1 MVKAYAETSLSIIGA
16 LELKE
21 GQFDLQK
28 RERCASP

>member
-1 MVKAYAETSLSIIGA
+1 MAKAYAKKILSIIGA

-21 GQFDLQK
+21 DQLDLQK

>member
-1 MVKAYAETSLSIIGA
+1 MAKGSAKEMLSIIGA

-21 GQFDLQK
+21 GQLDLQK